1 MEVKKRE
8 ILVSIII
15 ALISIMIGIF
25 ISGKISDSQ
34 DAGRESYQKAIQI
47 EEPEIFR
54 HCMSVNSGDGLIYGE
69 LKAVDTVSD
78 PKIEGEW
85 LYLSKKLN
93 DIRCTPERFILE
105 RLHVSKPTGL
115 GTRFQL
121 KSFTANGLVFAEWNF
136 RMRK

>member
-78 PKIEGEW
+78 PNIEGEW
-85 LYLSKKLN
+85 LYLSKKTQRYTMHTRTALFCFYN
-93 DIRCTPERFILE
+93 SKLVRYNG
-105 RLHVSKPTGL
+105 RLYKSK
-115 GTRFQL
+115 
-121 KSFTANGLVFAEWNF
+121 
-136 RMRK
+136 